1 MFLTGPCYICI
12 RAMAG
17 RRVRLL
23 FPSSSNPFGPRKRN
37 FLKTQID
44 SGGEDG
50 ERSRRS
56 VRPTEV
62 GGAIFWPFGRW
73 PFLSSSGTELRY
85 DLSRSVDRLNQ
96 NNLHTCLF
104 TFFAPRQFCLPNSN
118 QDILR
123 LQINGDGKFTIP
135 VYSGIICTGN
145 TFYRINSISSL
156 NPVEATRTI

>member
-1 MFLTGPCYICI
+1 MVLKYIAFCRKTLVGLRI
-12 RAMAG
+12 VKFVSDSLVLHMHKSG
-17 RRVRLL
+17 GGKDRLL
-23 FPSSSNPFGPRKRN
+23 FPSSSDPFGPRKRN

-44 SGGEDG
+44 SGGEDE

-104 TFFAPRQFCLPNSN
+104 TFFAPRQFCLPN
-118 QDILR
+118 QTKI
-123 LQINGDGKFTIP
+123 F
-135 VYSGIICTGN
+135 
-145 TFYRINSISSL
+145 
-156 NPVEATRTI
+156 